1 MDHADYAAAVAELR
15 RQLLGYSAEVWAEVE
30 LGDAGLERLVE
41 LLVPTVLAAQT
52 QMGNFTSIYFG
63 ESTGTQPLLVGDA
76 INQGR
81 GVDPETVYARPVITA
96 RTALSQ
102 GKSPQQA
109 LAIGGKRLQNIAGT
123 DLQMAKVRQSQRSL
137 AAGGKQYYRR
147 VLTGSENCAMCTIA
161 STQRYKTNRLMPIH
175 PGCVPGDALL
185 SIAGGSSELANFAWG
200 QVEAVSRRMFKGEL
214 IEFVTSAGDQVRVT
228 PNHPVLTNKGWLP
241 AHLLGEGDTVFRS
254 AGRERVVHGGPHV
267 NERPSLAEDVFDAA
281 RMAFPLVR
289 MPLATEDFHAD
300 GAQGE
305 VEIVRTDGN
314 FPPVQG
320 SEFGEVL
327 SECLLV
333 GAHGGRLDLD
343 SSGTLYP
350 FRQSGFAATGGPI
363 GGGSLGG
370 ALFWGHP
377 GSAVLPGGG
386 AVARFDAPAQEFRP
400 ENAAVYAR
408 QGLNLKRRLAGQVEA
423 DCIVELRRV
432 SFSGHVYNLHTREGW
447 YQSNNHTV
455 SNCDCHVDVL
465 RRGMDLNQVVDP
477 QLLEQTHQQVKAIRG
492 IDDRNGRMPDYRK
505 LIVTR
510 EHGEVGPVLTWA
522 HQQFTAKADL

>member
-30 LGDAGLERLVE
+30 LGDAGLARLVE

-52 QMGNFTSIYFG
+52 QVGNFTSIYFG
-63 ESTGTQPLLVGDA
+63 ESTGTQPLLVGDE
-76 INQGR
+76 ITQGR

-109 LAIGGKRLQNIAGT
+109 LAIGGKRLQNIVGT

-175 PGCVPGDALL
+175 PG
-185 SIAGGSSELANFAWG
+185 
-200 QVEAVSRRMFKGEL
+200 
-214 IEFVTSAGDQVRVT
+214 
-228 PNHPVLTNKGWLP
+228 
-241 AHLLGEGDTVFRS
+241 
-254 AGRERVVHGGPHV
+254 
-267 NERPSLAEDVFDAA
+267 
-281 RMAFPLVR
+281 
-289 MPLATEDFHAD
+289 
-300 GAQGE
+300 
-305 VEIVRTDGN
+305 
-314 FPPVQG
+314 
-320 SEFGEVL
+320 
-327 SECLLV
+327 
-333 GAHGGRLDLD
+333 
-343 SSGTLYP
+343 
-350 FRQSGFAATGGPI
+350 
-363 GGGSLGG
+363 
-370 ALFWGHP
+370 
-377 GSAVLPGGG
+377 
-386 AVARFDAPAQEFRP
+386 
-400 ENAAVYAR
+400 
-408 QGLNLKRRLAGQVEA
+408 
-423 DCIVELRRV
+423 
-432 SFSGHVYNLHTREGW
+432 
-447 YQSNNHTV
+447 
-455 SNCDCHVDVL
+455 CDCHVDVL